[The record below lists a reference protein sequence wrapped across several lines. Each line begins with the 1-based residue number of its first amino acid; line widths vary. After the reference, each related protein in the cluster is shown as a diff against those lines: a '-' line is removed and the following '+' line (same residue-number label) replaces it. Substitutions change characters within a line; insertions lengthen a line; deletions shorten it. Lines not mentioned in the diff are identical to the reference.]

1 MRMALP
7 MPLCRTPAQAGV
19 QGGKRDRLFS
29 AALGP
34 HLRGGTPDVTKR
46 HLPEGAR

>member
-7 MPLCRTPAQAGV
+7 MPLCRTSAQAGV
-19 QGGKRDRLFS
+19 KGGKRDRLFS
-29 AALGP
+29 AAMDP
-34 HLRGGTPDVTKR
+34 RLRRGTPDVAKR